1 MESSQDPSAAMA
13 AMGPM
18 FAVLGIFYVVFLI
31 ASVVAYI
38 SIIRKAGYSGWW
50 ILSILFPPLALV
62 MFFIFAF
69 SKWPVQKKAEGTA

>member
-18 FAVLGIFYVVFLI
+18 FAVIIVFYLVLFI
-31 ASVVAYI
+31 ASIVAHV